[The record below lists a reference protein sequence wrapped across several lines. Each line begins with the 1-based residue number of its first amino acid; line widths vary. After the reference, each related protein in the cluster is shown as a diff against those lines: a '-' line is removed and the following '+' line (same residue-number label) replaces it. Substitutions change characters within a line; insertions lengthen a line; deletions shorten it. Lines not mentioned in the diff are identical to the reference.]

1 MKSEYTKD
9 ELRNA
14 AERIADMEEIYS
26 RAHTEIRNLEN
37 ALNGFAGQEKNLES
51 LFGWYFNGCWMK
63 DYDLDEKGLLP
74 SDLKRGVLSE
84 DTIYDL
90 YEHVVGLEDSLQMI
104 RTEIAEILK
113 RNSETA
119 E

>member
-1 MKSEYTKD
+1 MKPEVTRD

-14 AERIADMEEIYS
+14 IERITDMEQIYIE
-26 RAHTEIRNLEN
+26 AGKAIRNLET
-37 ALNGFAGQEKNLES
+37 ALNGFSGQEKNLES

-63 DYDLDEKGLLP
+63 DYNLDVQGLLP
-74 SDLKRGVLSE
+74 QDLRRGVLSE

-90 YEHVVGLEDSLQMI
+90 YEHVVGLEDSLQTI
-104 RTEIAEILK
+104 RTEIAEILH
-113 RNSETA
+113 RNKEAA